1 MPDFGDY
8 FNTPYTKLKKNLG
21 EQKFQKLRQKSQ
33 KKVRELNFSWLKKIA
48 NSDQVLREKMTLFWA
63 NIFVCRDNHILH
75 TLKFNNTLRTHA
87 LGNFGDFVKAISRSA
102 SMLKYL
108 NNNRNFKKKPN
119 ENFAR
124 ELMEL
129 FTLGIGN
136 YSDRVFV
143 SW

>member
-1 MPDFGDY
+1 MLVSLQTNILAQNKVIFSLKTCSELAILLSHIK
-8 FNTPYTKLKKNLG
+8 FNSLT
-21 EQKFQKLRQKSQ
+21 F
-33 KKVRELNFSWLKKIA
+33 
-48 NSDQVLREKMTLFWA
+48 FWA
-63 NIFVCRDNHILH
+63 NIFVCKDTNILH
-75 TLKFNNTLRTHA
+75 VLKFNNTLRTYA
-87 LGNFGDFVKAISRSA
+87 LGNFVDFVKAISRSA

-136 YSDRVFV
+136 YTESDIKEAARAYKLCASPLF
-143 SW
+143 